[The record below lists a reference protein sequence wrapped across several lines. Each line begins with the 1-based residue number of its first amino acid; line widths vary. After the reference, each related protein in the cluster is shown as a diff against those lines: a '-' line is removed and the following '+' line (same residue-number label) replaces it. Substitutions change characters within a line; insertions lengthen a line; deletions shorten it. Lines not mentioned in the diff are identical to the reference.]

1 MFHEKKSNSQVK
13 MTGTSPVAQQVR
25 LYSSSVE
32 GEGLIPG
39 WGTKIP
45 RAVWCSQ
52 KVNKCTFKITTYN
65 QKEEEE
71 DGIHCPRGK
80 SQITGNAIFASDV

>member
-45 RAVWCSQ
+45 HAVWCSQ
-52 KVNKCTFKITTYN
+52 KVNKCTFKITKCN
-65 QKEEEE
+65 QKEEE
-71 DGIHCPRGK
+71 DGIHYTRGK
-80 SQITGNAIFASDV
+80 SQMTGNAIFASDV